1 MDSFGLL
8 KKTKRSRQRVDAG
21 EPRNS
26 YSSIPNFSSRPNLL
40 NSGIY
45 GAFFAAQQNHHNFGS
60 SAGSAAAAGAAA
72 YFNQVQGFGPTKMLN
87 ELLSRR
93 VKTIADGADAMM
105 TIDVAANDVSTISGS
120 AYDCLNS
127 QSPVS
132 RVGSTLNGGGGSS
145 PVGDMAQHM
154 LRNIL
159 SGKRK
164 EIYALEQEL
173 RGVSGANNNNNNS
186 SSNNNNLESIVDCNN
201 SSENSSSSANAA
213 VAAAAAVVA
222 ALNNNNNSS
231 SNNNN
236 NNSSCNNNNNNND
249 VKIANLTNGSGD
261 RNSVGGNI
269 SDENCASDRSKASG
283 DEPLTN
289 GDVINTAED
298 MDTTEADDR
307 ASSAAANAAAAEVS
321 PLSGQNNPN
330 DSLVDKLNLNH
341 RQVVD
346 NNDDSSASEHSVSS
360 SESASNK
367 EDADESNECS
377 SYPKTE
383 QQVELKRARVENI
396 VSSMRSS
403 PLPVPVN
410 GCKKRKLYHPQQHDN
425 SVAERYAASLN
436 EVADAL
442 SEDEDEN
449 LSPAEIRQKVVEKN
463 ALKNQLRT
471 MQEQLAEMQQ
481 KYVQLCTR
489 MDQDSVDAMEQD
501 VDLPNPKSEME
512 QDETASDADHE
523 DDEDDDN
530 SSVPASPT
538 SKHNTPAPTPVPQQ
552 QKDHTNPGSSFPTVS
567 TPVTQSTMSPA
578 ISKMLGNKFLPQN
591 PAASVPHMNSHPFP
605 IHPNFNGA
613 LSFLQHQM
621 FQDPHNAQNHLQP
634 HHHHHPH
641 HPPHPHS
648 MLSNAAAM
656 YLGVGHKL
664 FMEQEA
670 RMAEKVALA
679 AAAAEHQQ
687 QISRDIQHSTRQ
699 TPTSGAENAHST
711 SQSASRMEPSSPN
724 RSHHREQLQQP
735 QQQSQQQQNEQSPKA
750 LHHQSEAQ
758 HRSRSEFAD
767 RLQMLKSNSSRDNFD
782 FEGLAEALK
791 SEISSTLSNLIDT
804 IMTRFLQ
811 QKKLSSKSSEAVLA
825 AEQLNKDLLM
835 ASQLIDRKS
844 PRTKVIDRGNCISS
858 NDKNNSSYSSNTF
871 NSSSGTPNKTS
882 NSSAAAAAAAA
893 NQAAQNFANSN
904 PENNINVMNLPQRP
918 TGLSSNLFGPPKM
931 GSGMNSA
938 AAAAAALYSSMN
950 SLSNSHMGSFGLPD
964 LRGSADGPV
973 PEQHEALSLVVPQK
987 KKRHK
992 VTDTR
997 ITPRTVSRILAQDG
1011 MGCPPS
1017 TLLDSPSKYSGMLPS
1032 TNGSA
1037 DSPPPRSF
1045 HIPASAP
1052 MLPVSLP
1059 TSVAIPNP
1067 GLHESQVYSPYSP
1080 FYGQHP
1086 GPHHIPS
1093 SSPPGMSDQLRDS
1106 PPLPHH
1112 SSLFHPAAFMVAA
1125 QQQQQQQQHLQ
1136 RGNSPDYVRS
1146 NSGMGGGDSLDRGS
1160 DCNSMDG
1167 AAYDGMTP
1175 TSSTLSPM
1183 HLRKAKLMFFWVRY
1197 PSSAVLKMYF
1207 PDIKFNK
1214 NNTAQLV
1221 KWFSNF
1227 REFYYIQME
1236 KYARQA
1242 ISEGIKNADDLH
1254 VSIDCD
1260 IYRVLNLHYNRNNH
1274 IEVPTNFRYVVEQ
1287 TLREFF
1293 KAIQTGKDQEQSWK
1307 KSIYKVISRLDDP
1320 VPENFKTPHFLEQ
1333 LE

>member
-1 MDSFGLL
+1 MMSSEEDVTVDSFGLL

-45 GAFFAAQQNHHNFGS
+45 GAFFAAQSHHNFASGGS
-60 SAGSAAAAGAAA
+60 AGAAA
-72 YFNQVQGFGPTKMLN
+72 YFNQGFGPTKMLN

-93 VKTIADGADAMM
+93 VKTITDGNDAMM
-105 TIDVAANDVSTISGS
+105 TIDVAGNDVSTISGS

-132 RVGSTLNGGGGSS
+132 RVTGTLNGGGGSP
-145 PVGDMAQHM
+145 PVGEMAQHM

-173 RGVSGANNNNNNS
+173 RGVSGNNNINNNNNNNNS
-186 SSNNNNLESIVDCNN
+186 SSNNNNLVSAAESVVDCNN
-201 SSENSSSSANAA
+201 DSSAN
-213 VAAAAAVVA
+213 VA
-222 ALNNNNNSS
+222 ALNNVNNNNSS

-236 NNSSCNNNNNNND
+236 SSSCNNNNNTTSNNNND
-249 VKIANLTNGSGD
+249 VKIINLTNGAGGGGGGG
-261 RNSVGGNI
+261 VG
-269 SDENCASDRSKASG
+269 DENCVSDLRSSSNSSNRNTPVK
-283 DEPLTN
+283 DENAGNPLTN
-289 GDVINTAED
+289 GDVED
-298 MDTTEADDR
+298 MDVADGDDTV
-307 ASSAAANAAAAEVS
+307 STVQQSNLEVS
-321 PLSGQNNPN
+321 PCSGQNNAN
-330 DSLVDKLNLNH
+330 DSVDKLNHHHHHNH
-341 RQVVD
+341 RRRNNVVD
-346 NNDDSSASEHSVSS
+346 NDDESSASERSVSS
-360 SESASNK
+360 PGSVSNK
-367 EDADESNECS
+367 EDADESKECS

-436 EVADAL
+436 DVADAL

-489 MDQDSVDAMEQD
+489 MDQDSVEAMDQDAEPD
-501 VDLPNPKSEME
+501 PKAELE
-512 QDETASDADHE
+512 QDETASDADRDAGDGDDDEDEE
-523 DDEDDDN
+523 DDEDDN
-530 SSVPASPT
+530 SSIPPSPSKGNNPAAAVASKDQT
-538 SKHNTPAPTPVPQQ
+538 SSGAV
-552 QKDHTNPGSSFPTVS
+552 FPTVS

-578 ISKMLGNKFLPQN
+578 ISKMLGSKFLPQN
-591 PAASVPHMNSHPFP
+591 AAGNVPHMNSHPFP
-605 IHPNFNGA
+605 IHANFNGA

-621 FQDPHNAQNHLQP
+621 FQDQQHAQNHLQP
-634 HHHHHPH
+634 HHHPHHH

-648 MLSNAAAM
+648 VLSNAAAM

-687 QISRDIQHSTRQ
+687 QQINRDVQHGQQALSQRGG
-699 TPTSGAENAHST
+699 GAESAQLN
-711 SQSASRMEPSSPN
+711 SQSGPRMESSSPS
-724 RSHHREQLQQP
+724 RSQH
-735 QQQSQQQQNEQSPKA
+735 QQQQHQQQQHHQQNDPSPKSQHQ
-750 LHHQSEAQ
+750 HHQSEISSQ
-758 HRSRSEFAD
+758 QRSRSEFAD
-767 RLQMLKSNSSRDNFD
+767 RLQMLKCNSNRDNFD

-811 QKKLSSKSSEAVLA
+811 QKKLSGKSSEAALA

-858 NDKNNSSYSSNTF
+858 ADKNNSSGSYSSNNFGAGGTPTKH
-871 NSSSGTPNKTS
+871 SSSS
-882 NSSAAAAAAAA
+882 AASAAAAAAAA
-893 NQAAQNFANSN
+893 AASQAAQNFANSN

-918 TGLSSNLFGPPKM
+918 PGLSSNLFGPPKM
-931 GSGMNSA
+931 SSSMNS

-950 SLSNSHMGSFGLPD
+950 SLSNSHMGPFCLPD
-964 LRGSADGPV
+964 MRTSGGDGPA

-1011 MGCPPS
+1011 MGCPPAN
-1017 TLLDSPSKYSGMLPS
+1017 LLDSHSPSKYGGMLPA

-1037 DSPPPRSF
+1037 DSPPPRPF
-1045 HIPASAP
+1045 HLPPSAP

-1086 GPHHIPS
+1086 GAHHIPS
-1093 SSPPGMSDQLRDS
+1093 SSPPGMADHLRDS

-1112 SSLFHPAAFMVAA
+1112 SSLFHPAALLAAA

-1175 TSSTLSPM
+1175 TISFC
-1183 HLRKAKLMFFWVRY
+1183 LRLITVNIIIKL
-1197 PSSAVLKMYF
+1197 K
-1207 PDIKFNK
+1207 
-1214 NNTAQLV
+1214 
-1221 KWFSNF
+1221 
-1227 REFYYIQME
+1227 
-1236 KYARQA
+1236 
-1242 ISEGIKNADDLH
+1242 
-1254 VSIDCD
+1254 
-1260 IYRVLNLHYNRNNH
+1260 
-1274 IEVPTNFRYVVEQ
+1274 
-1287 TLREFF
+1287 
-1293 KAIQTGKDQEQSWK
+1293 
-1307 KSIYKVISRLDDP
+1307 
-1320 VPENFKTPHFLEQ
+1320 
-1333 LE
+1333 